1 MKTLKTALSVILV
14 FCMVMSLG
22 GAAFADGEESETP
35 AAEAP
40 AGNTASESAISSTV
54 SITANSIGATVSSG
68 ESTVDSSNTSATI
81 DGVPVT
87 YTPGTGTIGI
97 GGPISTG
104 INQDGVTIS
113 NSGSKI
119 TVSVGTEESPAGI
132 TADFRGLEITQSVSG
147 STTAV
152 TAGDINAGT
161 QGILFDNENE
171 GDFTID
177 VQDVNSKY
185 DCIWASDNK
194 GSITLRTGD
203 LTAESG
209 KGGIG
214 LLADKNTGGFEFS
227 VGDVEAANIGICLSD
242 NSGTITGSA
251 GDIESQDSG
260 LLAEDNSGIIK
271 VQAGSITTDGYG
283 IFASSSD
290 PNSSAVITASG
301 DVKGGENCAGIE
313 VKSSGKETTITVGS
327 VDGDGK
333 VTGGTVTGGI
343 NLGDNVEKEN
353 TTVTVW
359 KADKIKGD
367 ESVIKKVIN
376 YLVCLVKPSE
386 DEGTLS
392 FETQNGKTVDGM
404 AVAQEDETIT
414 LSVSAKDGYEVD
426 QVYYNDNTVITP
438 DDNGNFIMKVLR
450 GGGINLS
457 AIFKPKQPEPEPQPD
472 PKPDPKPV
480 SAPAV
485 DLSINAVKCTFD
497 LDGGS
502 LKGETGKVIKW
513 YIPGSTVKLPAAPSK
528 DGFTFAGWETKVN
541 GEKKVFEAGEKFT
554 VTGAQSFTALWEEA

>member
-1 MKTLKTALSVILV
+1 MKTLKTALSLLMAL
-14 FCMVMSLG
+14 CMVLSIG

-54 SITANSIGATVSSG
+54 SITADGNGATVSSG
-68 ESTVDSSNTSATI
+68 GSTVDSSNTSATI

-87 YTPGTGTIGI
+87 YTPGTGTIDI

-104 INQDGVTIS
+104 SYQEGVKIS
-113 NSGSKI
+113 NSGGDI
-119 TVSVGTEESPAGI
+119 TVNVGTEDSPAGI
-132 TADFRGLEITQSVSG
+132 TADFTGLEITQSVSE

-161 QGILFDNENE
+161 LGIFFNTDNE

-177 VQDVNSKY
+177 VQDVNSKSH
-185 DCIWASDNK
+185 CIYADDNK
-194 GSITLRTGD
+194 GSITLSTGD
-203 LTAESG
+203 LITSGESG
-209 KGGIG
+209 SG
-214 LLADKNTGGFEFS
+214 LLAGSNTDNFKFS
-227 VGDVEAANIGICLSD
+227 VEDIKANNLGIYLSH

-251 GDIESQDSG
+251 GDIESQNGG
-260 LLAEDNSGIIK
+260 LLAEDNRGDIN

-283 IFASSSD
+283 IIASSSD
-290 PNSSAVITASG
+290 PNSSTVITASG
-301 DVKGGENCAGIE
+301 DVKGAENCAG
-313 VKSSGKETTITVGS
+313 VKVESSGKETTITVGS

-343 NLGDNVEKEN
+343 NLGDDVKEEN

-359 KADKIKGD
+359 KADKIEGD

-376 YLVCLVKPSE
+376 YLVGLVKPSE

-457 AIFKPKQPEPEPQPD
+457 AIFKPKPQPQPD

-485 DLSINAVKCTFD
+485 DLSINAVKFTFD

-513 YIPGSTVKLPAAPSK
+513 YIPGATVKLPAAPTK
-528 DGFTFAGWETKVN
+528 DGCSFAGWETKAN